1 MIMKGG
7 EPFYLPGG
15 SVGCLLVHGFVS
27 APQEMHWVGERLNVA
42 GFTVLGVR
50 LYGHATKASDL
61 YRVGWRDWIASIE
74 DGYHLIKDHCEKI
87 AVVGMSLGGALA
99 LVVSSYLPLDCVI
112 TVSTPFQTI
121 PYSKLSFL
129 RVTFP
134 GLRIIGGVIRN
145 LPKPPPLD
153 FHDRQAAKDHLTY
166 SVFPTQGVIEVD
178 RLLDQMRRALP
189 QITIPVLVIHSH
201 QDRGVP
207 LDNAESIIKSLESAK
222 VESLFIER
230 SGHVILLEPERDRA
244 AETIV
249 NFIELNAGLNS

>member
-1 MIMKGG
+1 
-7 EPFYLPGG
+7 L
-15 SVGCLLVHGFVS
+15 
-27 APQEMHWVGERLNVA
+27 
-42 GFTVLGVR
+42 
-50 LYGHATKASDL
+50 
-61 YRVGWRDWIASIE
+61 RDWIASIE
-74 DGYHLIKDHCEKI
+74 DGYHAISDHCEKI
-87 AVVGMSLGGALA
+87 AIVGMSLGGALA
-99 LVVSSYLPLDCVI
+99 LVSSTSVPFKCAVI
-112 TVSTPFQTI
+112 ISTPYQTI

-129 RVTFP
+129 RATFP

-244 AETIV
+244 AEAIV